1 MTIPRV
7 DAFVKRWEQIPPL
20 SIMVA
25 KAAVALGVELGKQPA
40 KENNL
45 QELADAVGAAGM
57 SSDLP
62 SWLTT

>member
-1 MTIPRV
+1 MPRV
-7 DAFVKRWEQIPPL
+7 QAFAKRWEEIPPL

-25 KAAVALGVELGKQPA
+25 KVAVALGVELGKRPA

-45 QELADAVGAAGM
+45 QELADAMGAVGM
-57 SSDLP
+57 SSELP